1 MSAATPTDPYG
12 CTATEQAEST
22 LRSILRPDS
31 YGIGSLTGVESE
43 CPRPGEPD
51 TMDADAWM
59 AWSSMPPSLTARCD
73 VHWRTGAN
81 GVRVLDVS
89 RMTVELAADIERCRS
104 VFAAPSVAAEAA

>member
-12 CTATEQAEST
+12 YTATEQAEST
-22 LRSILRPDS
+22 LRSILRPES

-89 RMTVELAADIERCRS
+89 RMTVELAADIERVRAEFG
-104 VFAAPSVAAEAA
+104 VPSVALEAA